1 MRSTFRRSSALVLMT
16 ALGLLG
22 AAGCGPHIEPAD
34 LVLTNGHVVT
44 VDAARPTAEGVA
56 VRGGKIVAVGSVADI
71 KALETMNNS
80 PFHRDREKPG
90 PCAFRGSACDNGVKL
105 LSYF

>member
-71 KALETMNNS
+71 KAYIG
-80 PFHRDREKPG
+80 EKTEVIDLNGRFAMP
-90 PCAFRGSACDNGVKL
+90 AFTDAHARKIGLIEAAG
-105 LSYF
+105 